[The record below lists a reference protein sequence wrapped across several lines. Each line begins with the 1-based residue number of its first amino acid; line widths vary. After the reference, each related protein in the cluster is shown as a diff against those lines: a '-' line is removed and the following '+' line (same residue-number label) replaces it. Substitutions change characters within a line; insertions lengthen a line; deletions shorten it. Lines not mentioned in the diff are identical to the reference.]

1 MKSCEF
7 TASLGRNETCW
18 VIRVKKPVLILQQ
31 LEYEPPALIGES
43 IRQAGFPI
51 HTIMTMEENIPPA
64 LGDYSGLV
72 IMGGHMSANDEHLDF
87 IRQQIRLLQWCI
99 HYDFPVL
106 GICLGAQLLARA
118 GGGCILPSPIREL
131 GWHPIQPTFL
141 SDEDP
146 LFADI
151 LIEDIN
157 VFQWHGETF
166 TLPDEAMLLATANE
180 VPNQAFRM
188 RSRLYGLQFHAEI
201 TEELIGQWLRHGTS
215 ESAWLGQ
222 EGIQKLL
229 RDIPRYLPVARIFCR
244 QLVTR
249 WLKLF

>member
-1 MKSCEF
+1 MKQ
-7 TASLGRNETCW
+7 
-18 VIRVKKPVLILQQ
+18 PVLILQQ
-31 LEYEPPALIGES
+31 LEYEPPALIEES
-43 IRQAGFPI
+43 IRQAGFRT
-51 HTIMTMEENIPPA
+51 HTIMTMEETIPLAP
-64 LGDYSGLV
+64 GDYSGLV
-72 IMGGHMSANDEHLDF
+72 IMGGHMSANDDHLDF
-87 IRQQIRLLQWCI
+87 ITRQIRLLQWCI

-118 GGGCILPSPIREL
+118 GDGRIEPSPVREL

-146 LFADI
+146 LFADT
-151 LIEDIN
+151 LIGELN

-166 TLPDEAMLLATANE
+166 ALPDEAMLLATATE
-180 VPNQAFRM
+180 VPNQAFRI

-201 TEELIGQWLRHGTS
+201 TEELIHQWLRHGTS

-222 EGIQKLL
+222 EGLTQLL
-229 RDIPRYLPVARIFCR
+229 RDIPRYLPLARMFCR

-249 WLKLF
+249 WLDIL